1 MTICIAV
8 NFQEGVVLASDRMMS
23 VAHLDLEFDH
33 PSNKIHSILPTAAVL
48 SAGDALALHD
58 ILIAG
63 AGFAGQMQQPR
74 VDAIAEHIRKQ
85 FVALRRELATQRLLE
100 PRGQTFES
108 FYQEGQIAR
117 LPSDLAMLL
126 DNQIQQLNLGISLIV
141 SGVDQA
147 GPHIYGIEDPGC
159 SRCFDRIGYHA
170 VGSGQRHA
178 LLTLIDQ
185 EHHSEIPK
193 WDAISRVYAAKRE
206 AEKAPGVGS
215 ATDICVIMQT
225 ECAPLSECEL
235 QDLGIWYQDQ
245 ITTRQLEPYQP
256 KCRGPE

>member
-100 PRGQTFES
+100 PRGQT
-108 FYQEGQIAR
+108 
-117 LPSDLAMLL
+117 L
-126 DNQIQQLNLGISLIV
+126 DTMRSAVV
-141 SGVDQA
+141 SGT
-147 GPHIYGIEDPGC
+147 H
-159 SRCFDRIGYHA
+159 F
-170 VGSGQRHA
+170 
-178 LLTLIDQ
+178 
-185 EHHSEIPK
+185 
-193 WDAISRVYAAKRE
+193 
-206 AEKAPGVGS
+206 
-215 ATDICVIMQT
+215 
-225 ECAPLSECEL
+225 
-235 QDLGIWYQDQ
+235 
-245 ITTRQLEPYQP
+245 
-256 KCRGPE
+256 